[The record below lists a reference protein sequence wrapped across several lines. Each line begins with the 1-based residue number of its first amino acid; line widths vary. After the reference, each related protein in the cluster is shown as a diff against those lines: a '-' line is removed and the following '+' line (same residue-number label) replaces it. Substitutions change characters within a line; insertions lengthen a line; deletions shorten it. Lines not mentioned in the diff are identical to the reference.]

1 MLTKQQKRGGDH
13 TVSEIRHWEDVLHE
27 LKKKQ
32 FPQVDK
38 HETSLRINLGYS
50 VQLNKDSISSCLRD
64 LFVCMYVC
72 VCMCVFVCDIAH
84 FNTSYREEIHTPNP
98 VCHSHIINPGL

>member
-38 HETSLRINLGYS
+38 HETSLRSNLGYS

-72 VCMCVFVCDIAH
+72 VCVCLCVISR
-84 FNTSYREEIHTPNP
+84 TSTHHTVKKYIHQIPCAIRT
-98 VCHSHIINPGL
+98 